1 MFENSLLYQA
11 HKGLFEGFFPQCI
24 LVGFEKWLNKFLM
37 IFFFPDTFMCFF
49 FYPVWVAQLGGGG
62 GGGSIGMS

>member
-37 IFFFPDTFMCFF
+37 IFFFSLTLLCVFF
-49 FYPVWVAQLGGGG
+49 FIPCGLL
-62 GGGSIGMS
+62 S

>member
-37 IFFFPDTFMCFF
+37 IFFFFPDTFMWFF
-49 FYPVWVAQLGGGG
+49 FFIPCGLL
-62 GGGSIGMS
+62 S